1 MSLKKELILY
11 LIFGILTTIVNIVVY
26 LIFAKF
32 LNIDYIISNI
42 FAWFFS
48 VLFAY
53 VTNRIWVF
61 ERKTNNI
68 IKEATLFYG
77 GRVFSGVLDT
87 GLMYLFIDILFI
99 DDFISKI
106 IIQVIVVI
114 VNYVFSKFIVFK

>member
-61 ERKTNNI
+61 ERKSNNI

-99 DDFISKI
+99 NDFISKI

>member
-61 ERKTNNI
+61 ERI
-68 IKEATLFYG
+68 
-77 GRVFSGVLDT
+77 
-87 GLMYLFIDILFI
+87 
-99 DDFISKI
+99 
-106 IIQVIVVI
+106 
-114 VNYVFSKFIVFK
+114 

>member
-1 MSLKKELILY
+1 MGLKKELILY

-61 ERKTNNI
+61 ERKSNNI

-99 DDFISKI
+99 NDFISKI

>member
-61 ERKTNNI
+61 ERKSNNI

-87 GLMYLFIDILFI
+87 ELMYLFIDILFI
-99 DDFISKI
+99 NDFISKI

>member
-77 GRVFSGVLDT
+77 GRIFSG
-87 GLMYLFIDILFI
+87 ILTR
-99 DDFISKI
+99 SEERRVGKECRSRWSP
-106 IIQVIVVI
+106 
-114 VNYVFSKFIVFK
+114 YH

>member
-53 VTNRIWVF
+53 VTNRIWIF

-68 IKEATLFYG
+68 IKKATLFYG

-99 DDFISKI
+99 NDFISKI